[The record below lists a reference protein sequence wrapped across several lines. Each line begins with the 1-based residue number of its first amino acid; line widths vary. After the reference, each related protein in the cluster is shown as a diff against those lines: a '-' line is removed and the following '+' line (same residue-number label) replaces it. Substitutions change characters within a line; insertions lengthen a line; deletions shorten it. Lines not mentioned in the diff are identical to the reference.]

1 MKILVPVD
9 FSGNSMHA
17 AEQAILWAEKRS
29 AEVSFLYVSQV
40 LSPTGSVMYGVPV
53 ETEAEHLA
61 ARSAELKEETGK
73 IFTTLGVQPDPG
85 RYTWK
90 AVNNAVNSTGI
101 VEYAQSWG
109 ADIIVM
115 GNRGESNLS
124 TMLLGRTTT
133 AVLDKS
139 EIPVCTIPAGNTR
152 ADWRN
157 VAIGTD
163 LVTVEQDIALAAP
176 FIGRLDDKFDLVYV
190 SPVFPEKVDMSQ
202 FSPQKLLAALHEQTG
217 LAFNWVNVVTEEEN
231 DITGGLQ
238 QYVEKHNPDLLV
250 MFYTR
255 RNWFEKLIDA
265 SYTKQ
270 MLFNNRV
277 AVLSF
282 KRSPKIAGV

>member
-9 FSGNSMHA
+9 FSGNSTHA
-17 AEQAILWAEKRS
+17 AGQAILWAEKRK
-29 AEVSFLYVSQV
+29 AEVTFLYVSQV
-40 LSPTGSVMYGVPV
+40 LSPTGSVMYGVSV
-53 ETEAEHLA
+53 ETEAEHLSS
-61 ARSAELKEETGK
+61 RSAELKAEMDKVFAEV
-73 IFTTLGVQPDPG
+73 GVQADPE
-85 RYTWK
+85 RYTCK

-115 GNRGESNLS
+115 GNRGESNIS

-133 AVLDKS
+133 AVLDKA
-139 EIPVCTIPAGNTR
+139 EIPVCTIPAGSIR

-163 LVTVEQDIALAAP
+163 LVTVEQDIAIAAP

-190 SPVFPEKVDMSQ
+190 SPVFPEKVEMAD

-217 LAFNWVNVVTEEEN
+217 LAFNWVNVVTEVEN

-255 RNWFEKLIDA
+255 RNWFEKLINA

-270 MLFNNRV
+270 MLFNNKV